1 MRLKS
6 NRNKYSHTGIIIPLE
21 GEKYSIPLF
30 CSANFWNSADG
41 HRFHKKTGLKTGVDQ
56 DIALLVIESIEEIV
70 KPEII

>member
-21 GEKYSIPLF
+21 GEKYSVPLF

-41 HRFHKKTGLKTGVDQ
+41 HRFHKGTGIKTGKDQ
-56 DIALLVIESIEEIV
+56 ALAVLVVESIEEII
-70 KPEII
+70 KSENI